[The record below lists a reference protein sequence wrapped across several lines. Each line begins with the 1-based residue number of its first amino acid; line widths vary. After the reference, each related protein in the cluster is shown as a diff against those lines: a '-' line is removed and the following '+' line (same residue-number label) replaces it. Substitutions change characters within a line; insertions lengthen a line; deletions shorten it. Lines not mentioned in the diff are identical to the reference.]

1 MVKTRILIMGAA
13 GRDFHNFNVY
23 FRDNPAYEVV
33 AYTATQIP
41 NIEGRTYPPQ
51 LAGTLYP
58 AGIPIYPESELDT
71 QIRELD
77 VDQVI
82 FAYSDVPHEYV
93 MHKASQVLAVGAGF
107 RLMGAKE
114 TMLKAKVPVVSVC
127 AVRTGSGK
135 SQTTRRTSDI
145 LRQMGKRLV
154 VVRHPM
160 PYGDLVEQACQRF
173 ASYEDLDKHKCTVEE
188 REEYEPHLDRG
199 TVVYAGVDYQR
210 ILRQAEQEAEV
221 ILWDG
226 GNNDLPFYEPDL
238 HIVVADPLR
247 AGHELRYHPGEANL
261 RMADVVVINKIETAE
276 PDKVAMVRHNIAALN
291 PQATVV
297 DAASPIFLDDPQAIK
312 GATVLIIEDGPTLTH
327 GEMAYGAGFVAARR
341 FGAAEIVDPRDYAV
355 GSIAETYREYPNTG
369 PVLPAMGYDAR
380 QIQELEETINATPC
394 DLVIVATPID
404 LRRVLQINRP
414 SQRVR
419 YELQEIG
426 RPDLQDV
433 LSKQFA

>member
-1 MVKTRILIMGAA
+1 
-13 GRDFHNFNVY
+13 
-23 FRDNPAYEVV
+23 
-33 AYTATQIP
+33 
-41 NIEGRTYPPQ
+41 
-51 LAGTLYP
+51 
-58 AGIPIYPESELDT
+58 
-71 QIRELD
+71 
-77 VDQVI
+77 
-82 FAYSDVPHEYV
+82 
-93 MHKASQVLAVGAGF
+93 
-107 RLMGAKE
+107 
-114 TMLKAKVPVVSVC
+114 
-127 AVRTGSGK
+127 
-135 SQTTRRTSDI
+135 
-145 LRQMGKRLV
+145 
-154 VVRHPM
+154 M

-173 ASYEDLDKHKCTVEE
+173 ASYEDLDKHKCTIEE

-199 TVVYAGVDYQR
+199 TIVYAGVDYQQ

-276 PDKVAMVRHNIAALN
+276 PDKVAMVRHSISALN

-312 GATVLIIEDGPTLTH
+312 GSTVLIIEDGPTLTH

-369 PVLPAMGYDAR
+369 PILPAMGYGAR

-426 RPDLQDV
+426 RPNLQDV
-433 LSKQFA
+433 LSKLFA